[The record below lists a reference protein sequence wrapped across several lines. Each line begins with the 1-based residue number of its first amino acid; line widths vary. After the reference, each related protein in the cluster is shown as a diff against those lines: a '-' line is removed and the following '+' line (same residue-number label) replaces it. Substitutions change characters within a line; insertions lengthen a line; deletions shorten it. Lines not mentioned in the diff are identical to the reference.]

1 MQLRNTN
8 QHHHHMKKFLP
19 FLASLLLTS
28 VGWGQTGTGVVLL
41 TEESHTFTPTTV
53 DSTSVFNFQLQNT
66 VGVSQTIYFGGLDAP
81 FQLSESM
88 PIELDSMGLADLS
101 IAFTPELVGT
111 FSDTLEVIGSI
122 FGSAEVVVTGDGIQ
136 VSFEWS
142 ADSLLFETT
151 PIGQTDTQ
159 SLSLASVGDGAA
171 VIGNFEFSN
180 DIFSVDSL
188 NSDLNVA
195 EGATG
200 TLSITFAPTGA
211 GVFEESVTFETNDP
225 NNQFVTLTL
234 QATSIS
240 EVSGEV
246 CNAVWSLAD
255 SPFTLVGD
263 VVVPEGCVLTIEP
276 GVEVNGNGYKLEIA
290 GQLIA
295 TGGIQQP
302 IDINNTALIGTE
314 AEMSLSH
321 VHFSSS
327 DSLTDITL
335 GTSPYVGIMPAEFN
349 SEPSDVYH
357 EDFENYLDGENG
369 LFNCDNTSSGSDY
382 TSNSTSGANGCTSFL
397 VRDIETY
404 SHSGTQSFYWDSY
417 NYSADLYYETP
428 IVVPEA
434 GSYYLSHALKIEF
447 LERNNEFF
455 SFYRVNGGS
464 WIEFYRSPSGDYEN
478 YAETSSQLDQIVG
491 VALSLNEGD
500 VIELFFR
507 NYISSTSS
515 CYDRS
520 RVYIDDIRLSQ
531 SVGDSSLK
539 GVAYTTSGNWN
550 YNSEFYDD
558 GWAVGCESCY
568 NYDVSGNSE
577 YVEFRT
583 RGCSTCGN
591 DEWIESPLIDI
602 TQFGLAQFEWQEY
615 IPSTYYYWRP
625 RVQASVNGGD
635 YFDIYLRDLSYCE
648 SYIYDDYSAWYNRIA
663 TVGSVEVGDQVRIR
677 FNPFQNQGNSWD
689 FYIRLKD
696 LELFT
701 VPVGLYTG
709 EVSSEFLKAG
719 DVLLTDCDLH
729 PMSNLDF
736 DSTSL
741 FIAENSAH
749 LAIESS
755 DINELRANVDSLTL
769 ASSTIA
775 TSSVETDILE
785 VTATHLGALES
796 STLSAHFA
804 TSEVASWSGMN
815 AMIVIADTEMGP
827 ISNSEFGQLTA
838 TSSEFES
845 IDMLNGGSIA
855 LANVEITG
863 ATGDGIRA
871 LGSSTSLIATH
882 TKVSGASDDGIDISS
897 YSGLV
902 NLSNCIIADNGGRG
916 IYSNVPANISY
927 VTVADNGSTA
937 IVKGS
942 APSQFGFEVT
952 NSILSLNGGTTSGAM
967 LTEFNYTENYPQFAD
982 SDYHL
987 ESYSPAVD
995 AAMPWHTDQNMPYGM
1010 GGLRADMGAYGG
1022 PDNAGWGGEAAPS
1035 GSASISSVD
1044 DSPQDQGNL
1053 VGIAFDASA
1062 FDNSVLEANITHYSF
1077 WRHYDPTG
1085 QSIASLNDGNWEL
1098 IGDMPA
1104 QSFDGYA
1111 YQAATLGNTN
1121 VFGEF
1126 NSCYTV
1132 VAHTAD
1138 EDTYWYSNVMCGQS
1152 EDNLAPADP
1161 EVGGMVLET
1170 GGTTVFWETPAEED
1184 YAYTLVTGDFG
1195 FNAEVV
1201 GDTATVDLTAEAE
1214 GLYTYTAT
1222 HFDVNGNASA
1232 PVSVSIEVEA
1242 GSDVIQLQAGWN
1254 LISTD
1259 RAVDQP
1265 VADVF
1270 AGLEAGNLQYVTGFE
1285 GGVQFYDPSGLSF
1298 LNTLSTLTPGK
1309 GYWVKVA
1316 EDDVLEVSGTRLSED
1331 FQPSLTEGWNLVGY
1345 AAEASQA
1352 PEEVYADMIAD
1363 GTLLY
1368 ITGFDG
1374 GVQVFD
1380 PNGLSF
1386 LNTLTELRNGYGYW
1400 VKSAVTTS
1408 GDVLSNLNDGAS
1420 QPSLANP
1427 RYDVLNGVSN
1437 LASFAG
1443 QQVDVLNAQGEVVGT
1458 LDILEGGH
1466 LMTEAI
1472 YGDDPETTTVEG
1484 VSDGEVLRFFF
1495 GGLEA
1500 QETMTFGGNMG
1511 HKSLSLTFKE
1521 DESRAT
1527 VFPNPATDQA
1537 QVTLNLVDADV
1548 VSFAMVD
1555 VLGRETSI
1563 TQDVNVA
1570 EGASVHVLD
1579 LSSLAPGVYTLHV
1592 KGHSGVVTTEQ
1603 ISIKR

>member
-1 MQLRNTN
+1 
-8 QHHHHMKKFLP
+8 MKKFLP

-122 FGSAEVVVTGDGIQ
+122 FGSAEVVVNGDGIQ

-200 TLSITFAPTGA
+200 SLSITFAPTGA
-211 GVFEESVTFETNDP
+211 GVFEETVTFETNDP

-263 VVVPEGCVLTIEP
+263 VVVPEGCSLTIEP
-276 GVEVNGNGYKLEIA
+276 GVIVQGQGYMLNIYGSFTAAGVEGNRVSIYELGLLGDSAEVELAHLNFSGSGDA
-290 GQLIA
+290 
-295 TGGIQQP
+295 
-302 IDINNTALIGTE
+302 
-314 AEMSLSH
+314 SLPT
-321 VHFSSS
+321 
-327 DSLTDITL
+327 DSV
-335 GTSPYVGIMPAEFN
+335 PYVGFN
-349 SEPSDVYH
+349 PPSAGNVDEIGALVFH
-357 EDFENYLDGENG
+357 EDFESYASNSNG
-369 LFNCDNTSSGSDY
+369 LFNCDNTYSGSDY
-382 TSNSTSGANGCTSFL
+382 SSSSTSGNYGCDNFYVYNNSS
-397 VRDIETY
+397 R
-404 SHSGTQSFYWDSY
+404 SHSGSKCFRFYSY
-417 NYSADLYYETP
+417 AYSAEYTWENSIVAPLNGLYRLSFGNKHSGRRRNTTF
-428 IVVPEA
+428 EA
-434 GSYYLSHALKIEF
+434 
-447 LERNNEFF
+447 FF
-455 SFYRVNGGS
+455 RINGGG
-464 WIEFYRSPSGDYEN
+464 WQQFYEAPVGDVDYGDWN
-478 YAETSSQLDQIVG
+478 QSHIVG
-491 VALSLNEGD
+491 VN
-500 VIELFFR
+500 IELNAADVVELKFR
-507 NYISSTSS
+507 NDMRSETGSN
-515 CYDRS
+515 CYA
-520 RVYIDDIRLSQ
+520 YQENNIDDIKLH
-531 SVGDSSLK
+531 LLP
-539 GVAYTTSGNWN
+539 TSGVSVIYSTEGDWS
-550 YNSEFYDD
+550 YNDEFTND
-558 GWAVGCESCY
+558 GWSLEYQNS
-568 NYDVSGNSE
+568 YDHVVSGNSQYVRLSTSGSSSSYHPWLQSPDFTVVNNGVLHFDWSE
-577 YVEFRT
+577 YLE
-583 RGCSTCGN
+583 G
-591 DEWIESPLIDI
+591 
-602 TQFGLAQFEWQEY
+602 A
-615 IPSTYYYWRP
+615 YYRWRP
-625 RVQASVNGGD
+625 RVQASINGGN
-635 YFDIYLRDLSYCE
+635 YFNIYYRDVEYCE
-648 SYIYDDYSAWYNRIA
+648 NYIYSDYNSWNNRTGTI
-663 TVGSVEVGDQVRIR
+663 GEVSEGDIIRIR
-677 FNPFQNQGNSWD
+677 FNPYNDQGNGYD
-689 FYIRLKD
+689 MNYRYKD
-696 LELFT
+696 LN
-701 VPVGLYTG
+701 LYTTNDQG
-709 EVSSEFLKAG
+709 DLYVGTEYLEFYNAG
-719 DVLLTDCDLH
+719 DMTLTDCVVGD
-729 PMSNLDF
+729 MIDVEA
-736 DSTSL
+736 DSTSTITL
-741 FIAENSAH
+741 HSVTPFLLNGTSLDHIEVQAPSAIFTSTNANKLVLSADSADFLNSTIGDITLECDVSEAQS
-749 LAIESS
+749 LECANISGSSTVGVFASSILDEIDIESENIE
-755 DINELRANVDSLTL
+755 INGCEISSLRLPEGGSLTL
-769 ASSTIA
+769 AHSTISGGA
-775 TSSVETDILE
+775 GVTVQGSEGDISVRYCTIK
-785 VTATHLGALES
+785 
-796 STLSAHFA
+796 
-804 TSEVASWSGMN
+804 N
-815 AMIVIADTEMGP
+815 N
-827 ISNSEFGQLTA
+827 SN
-838 TSSEFES
+838 
-845 IDMLNGGSIA
+845 
-855 LANVEITG
+855 
-863 ATGDGIRA
+863 DGINV
-871 LGSSTSLIATH
+871 TSNN
-882 TKVSGASDDGIDISS
+882 G
-897 YSGLV
+897 
-902 NLSNCIIADNGGRG
+902 NLEMFNSIIAGNGGRG

-967 LTEFNYTENYPQFAD
+967 LTEFNYAENYPQFAD
-982 SDYHL
+982 GDYHL

-1062 FDNSVLEANITHYSF
+1062 FDNSVLDANITHYSF

-1085 QSIASLNDGNWEL
+1085 QAIASLNDGNWEL

-1242 GSDVIQLQAGWN
+1242 GTDVIQLQAGWN

-1270 AGLEAGNLQYVTGFE
+1270 AGLEAGNLEYVTGFE

-1352 PEEVYADMIAD
+1352 PQEVYADMIAE

-1484 VSDGEVLRFFF
+1484 VADGEVLRFFF

-1500 QETMTFGGNMG
+1500 QETMTFAGHMG

-1527 VFPNPATDQA
+1527 VYPNPATDQA

-1592 KGHSGVVTTEQ
+1592 KSHSGVVTTEQ

>member
-1 MQLRNTN
+1 M
-8 QHHHHMKKFLP
+8 
-19 FLASLLLTS
+19 
-28 VGWGQTGTGVVLL
+28 
-41 TEESHTFTPTTV
+41 
-53 DSTSVFNFQLQNT
+53 
-66 VGVSQTIYFGGLDAP
+66 
-81 FQLSESM
+81 
-88 PIELDSMGLADLS
+88 
-101 IAFTPELVGT
+101 
-111 FSDTLEVIGSI
+111 
-122 FGSAEVVVTGDGIQ
+122 
-136 VSFEWS
+136 
-142 ADSLLFETT
+142 
-151 PIGQTDTQ
+151 
-159 SLSLASVGDGAA
+159 
-171 VIGNFEFSN
+171 
-180 DIFSVDSL
+180 
-188 NSDLNVA
+188 
-195 EGATG
+195 
-200 TLSITFAPTGA
+200 
-211 GVFEESVTFETNDP
+211 
-225 NNQFVTLTL
+225 
-234 QATSIS
+234 
-240 EVSGEV
+240 
-246 CNAVWSLAD
+246 
-255 SPFTLVGD
+255 
-263 VVVPEGCVLTIEP
+263 
-276 GVEVNGNGYKLEIA
+276 
-290 GQLIA
+290 
-295 TGGIQQP
+295 
-302 IDINNTALIGTE
+302 
-314 AEMSLSH
+314 
-321 VHFSSS
+321 
-327 DSLTDITL
+327 
-335 GTSPYVGIMPAEFN
+335 
-349 SEPSDVYH
+349 
-357 EDFENYLDGENG
+357 
-369 LFNCDNTSSGSDY
+369 
-382 TSNSTSGANGCTSFL
+382 
-397 VRDIETY
+397 
-404 SHSGTQSFYWDSY
+404 
-417 NYSADLYYETP
+417 
-428 IVVPEA
+428 
-434 GSYYLSHALKIEF
+434 
-447 LERNNEFF
+447 
-455 SFYRVNGGS
+455 
-464 WIEFYRSPSGDYEN
+464 
-478 YAETSSQLDQIVG
+478 
-491 VALSLNEGD
+491 
-500 VIELFFR
+500 
-507 NYISSTSS
+507 
-515 CYDRS
+515 
-520 RVYIDDIRLSQ
+520 
-531 SVGDSSLK
+531 
-539 GVAYTTSGNWN
+539 
-550 YNSEFYDD
+550 
-558 GWAVGCESCY
+558 
-568 NYDVSGNSE
+568 
-577 YVEFRT
+577 
-583 RGCSTCGN
+583 
-591 DEWIESPLIDI
+591 
-602 TQFGLAQFEWQEY
+602 
-615 IPSTYYYWRP
+615 
-625 RVQASVNGGD
+625 
-635 YFDIYLRDLSYCE
+635 
-648 SYIYDDYSAWYNRIA
+648 
-663 TVGSVEVGDQVRIR
+663 
-677 FNPFQNQGNSWD
+677 
-689 FYIRLKD
+689 
-696 LELFT
+696 
-701 VPVGLYTG
+701 
-709 EVSSEFLKAG
+709 
-719 DVLLTDCDLH
+719 
-729 PMSNLDF
+729 
-736 DSTSL
+736 
-741 FIAENSAH
+741 
-749 LAIESS
+749 
-755 DINELRANVDSLTL
+755 
-769 ASSTIA
+769 
-775 TSSVETDILE
+775 
-785 VTATHLGALES
+785 
-796 STLSAHFA
+796 
-804 TSEVASWSGMN
+804 
-815 AMIVIADTEMGP
+815 
-827 ISNSEFGQLTA
+827 
-838 TSSEFES
+838 
-845 IDMLNGGSIA
+845 
-855 LANVEITG
+855 
-863 ATGDGIRA
+863 
-871 LGSSTSLIATH
+871 
-882 TKVSGASDDGIDISS
+882 
-897 YSGLV
+897 
-902 NLSNCIIADNGGRG
+902 
-916 IYSNVPANISY
+916 
-927 VTVADNGSTA
+927 
-937 IVKGS
+937 
-942 APSQFGFEVT
+942 
-952 NSILSLNGGTTSGAM
+952 
-967 LTEFNYTENYPQFAD
+967 
-982 SDYHL
+982 
-987 ESYSPAVD
+987 
-995 AAMPWHTDQNMPYGM
+995 
-1010 GGLRADMGAYGG
+1010 
-1022 PDNAGWGGEAAPS
+1022 
-1035 GSASISSVD
+1035 
-1044 DSPQDQGNL
+1044 
-1053 VGIAFDASA
+1053 
-1062 FDNSVLEANITHYSF
+1062 
-1077 WRHYDPTG
+1077 
-1085 QSIASLNDGNWEL
+1085 NDGNWEL

-1466 LMTEAI
+1466 LMTAAI
-1472 YGDDPETTTVEG
+1472 YGDDPETTAVEG
-1484 VSDGEVLRFFF
+1484 VADGEVLRFFF